1 MRTLLTVALRSHL
14 IGDPP
19 VSAKMWREEL
29 RTEVSEG
36 AGPDDLM
43 HWASRSLLPDD
54 RDRVKARL
62 DLLPQVEGKLAELME
77 QGVRAVSEFDPEYP
91 QQFHE
96 SLGEKKP
103 EVLFVSGELSL
114 LNWRSI
120 GVVGSRDADARARQF
135 AQAVAEVAVDAGYS
149 VVSGAAKGIDQVAM
163 NAAYEAG
170 GRSLGFLAES
180 LLSRVRQE
188 AKVMDEGL
196 VCLATCY
203 KPDSAFSVGN
213 AMGRNKLIYGHA
225 VATVVVSAA
234 RGFGG
239 TWAGAKEACRRG
251 HTVLVRSGPGVPD
264 GNLDLLLLAEG
275 SQPNLDLLE
284 RGSQSGKRARPLER
298 PEHLLDL
305 LPEPDAQ
312 SAGA

>member
-19 VSAKMWREEL
+19 PVSAKVWRVL
-29 RTEVSEG
+29 RAAVSKC
-36 AGPDDLM
+36 AGPDALM

-54 RDRVKARL
+54 GDRVKARL
-62 DLLPQVEGKLAELME
+62 DLLSQVEGKLAELVE

-91 QQFHE
+91 QRFHE
-96 SLGEKKP
+96 TLGEKKP

-120 GVVGSRDADARARQF
+120 GVVGSRDADAPARQF
-135 AQAVAEVAVDAGYS
+135 AQAVAEVAVGAGYS

-188 AKVMDEGL
+188 AEVMDEGL

-225 VATVVVSAA
+225 DATVVVSAA
-234 RGFGG
+234 RGSGG
-239 TWAGAKEACRRG
+239 TWAGATEACASG

-264 GNLDLLLLAEG
+264 GNVG
-275 SQPNLDLLE
+275 LLE
-284 RGSQSGKRARPLER
+284 GGSLFGGGARPLER

-305 LPEPDAQ
+305 LSELDAQ